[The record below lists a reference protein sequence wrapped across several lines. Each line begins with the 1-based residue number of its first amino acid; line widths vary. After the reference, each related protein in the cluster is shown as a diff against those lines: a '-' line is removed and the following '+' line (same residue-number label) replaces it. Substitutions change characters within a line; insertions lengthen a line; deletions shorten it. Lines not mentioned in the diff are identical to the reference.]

1 MVFRRVLSWCYF
13 YFLNIFICDLFL
25 IKNNLNSASYADNTM
40 VYVIGDGVTQ
50 INESLEEASDENLLV
65 CK

>member
-1 MVFRRVLSWCYF
+1 MVFRRVLSWGYF